1 MIVTRT
7 GRIPACG
14 PSPSL
19 PSPADSSRTTSFNTR
34 SFSDSGIENLFRTGT
49 VLRAARTLPATA
61 LLVLTAFAGLAR
73 EAAESSAA
81 EPFAD
86 YERPGAI
93 GVMRAPQP
101 GPRLELGPYVESVC
115 PDTMQPVEIRGPEG
129 MLASIETASGWSP
142 LRPGPLRVAVVVGA
156 GYRLRIGGGPGREGE
171 EFFPSVRVLA
181 KLATPPG
188 QAWRF
193 PVEITIDED
202 DLRSAAEGALVR
214 RVVYA
219 SCEAEKPDILPAA
232 WFDVKPG
239 DDALEVART
248 LGDPV
253 AEIVI
258 GNRLPAS
265 DAVP

>member
-1 MIVTRT
+1 MVPTRT
-7 GRIPACG
+7 RKVIA
-14 PSPSL
+14 
-19 PSPADSSRTTSFNTR
+19 RHFIVR
-34 SFSDSGIENLFRTGT
+34 SVIENGIENLFRTGT

-81 EPFAD
+81 ESIAGF
-86 YERPGAI
+86 ERPGAI
-93 GVMRAPQP
+93 GVMYAPQP
-101 GPRLELGPYVESVC
+101 GPCPESVC
-115 PDTMQPVEIRGPEG
+115 PDAMQPVEIRGPDG
-129 MLASIETASGWSP
+129 MLASVETAAGWSP
-142 LRPGPLRVAVVVGA
+142 LRPGPLRVALVVGA
-156 GYRLRIGGGPGREGE
+156 AYRLRLGGGPGREGE
-171 EFFPSVRVLA
+171 EFFPSVRILA

-258 GNRLPAS
+258 GNRLPAPE
-265 DAVP
+265 AMP

>member
-1 MIVTRT
+1 MAASRT
-7 GRIPACG
+7 GSFRACG
-14 PSPSL
+14 PSRPR
-19 PSPADSSRTTSFNTR
+19 PTHATGSRITLTIASQ
-34 SFSDSGIENLFRTGT
+34 NLFRTGT
-49 VLRAARTLPATA
+49 VLRAARSLPATA
-61 LLVLTAFAGLAR
+61 VLVLMAFAGLSR
-73 EAAESSAA
+73 EAAMSSAA
-81 EPFAD
+81 DTFAD
-86 YERPGAI
+86 FSRPGAI
-93 GVMRAPQP
+93 GALRAPQP
-101 GPRLELGPYVESVC
+101 GPRPESVC
-115 PDTMQPVEIRGPEG
+115 PDSMQPVEIRGPEG

-142 LRPGPLRVAVVVGA
+142 LRPAPLRVALAVGA
-156 GYRLRIGGGPGREGE
+156 AYRLRIGGGAGREGE

-193 PVEITIDED
+193 PLEITIDED
-202 DLRSAAEGALVR
+202 DLRSAADGALVR

-219 SCEAEKPDILPAA
+219 SCAPETPDILPAA

-253 AEIVI
+253 AELVI
-258 GNRLPAS
+258 GNRLPAG